1 MSLCLMNQAARI
13 SVQGLNPMRASLA
26 LLRVQRHHSSVL
38 RNLKRIEAVCQRNTS
53 CGNIRAYKWAHTT
66 VAIGEPQNE
75 DSLGKKEAAQDD
87 VGEQLEEEDDS
98 SKRQESKRQAPRT
111 VEQLLALGN
120 TKDLIPWQA
129 AEAVSQLG
137 LAVGRDRILKEQVT
151 SDPRLQ
157 YLLKAAESQIS
168 SIGNSLLLGML
179 RSLQLLLNSEKKET
193 GSERKGKTE
202 QIIRSLE
209 TELHFRLRRLNFKQ
223 LCTAAVIY
231 SRKADSE
238 AQKALWTDLVKHIEL
253 RWTEIP
259 DARTVTL
266 LVTRIGSISPVFME
280 KLEEKALEFAEK
292 MTPLE
297 GSKVALA
304 FASRSRRSV
313 SLFRALS
320 YHFTRRR
327 VNHECSVI
335 LDVIHA
341 FAKVNFVQTQVL
353 QRLSG
358 DLLPHVPKLSPSDI
372 ARVVKSLSYLKWLHI
387 PLFEAFAQNI
397 KKNSGS
403 FSSVQLF
410 SIVQSFARLNYTAP
424 EADSFFVQV
433 HSSLAETAEHLDTY
447 ALIDMVWSLCILG
460 QATPV
465 LLSRVLQQDFYTKV
479 TEQPS
484 VYSQSYIQKLLHINS
499 TANLEIPDYPGPFL
513 PSNELLHKLT
523 VPPVSSASV
532 SHPTKSKQQE
542 ITMQSDIARSLATH
556 IGADASQGHM
566 RVGVETIYGWTLD
579 AETLID
585 KDCKSLPVIE
595 YEAPHLPATSGTKPL
610 PAGARRLAFLALE
623 YPSFLLSSK
632 NVLGKF
638 QMARRHISSA
648 GFLLVEIPY
657 FEWLELNSDRVKVS
671 YLKDKISKA
680 IAEDM
685 AK

>member
-1 MSLCLMNQAARI
+1 MNQAARI
-13 SVQGLNPMRASLA
+13 SVHGLNPIRASLA
-26 LLRVQRHHSSVL
+26 LLRVQRHHSLVL
-38 RNLKRIEAVCQRNTS
+38 RNLKRIEAVGQSNTS

-87 VGEQLEEEDDS
+87 VGEQLEEEDS

-111 VEQLLALGN
+111 VEQLLALAN
-120 TKDLIPWQA
+120 TKDLIPWRA

-137 LAVGRDRILKEQVT
+137 LAVGRDRVQKEQVI

-157 YLLKAAESQIS
+157 YILKAAESQIS
-168 SIGNSLLLGML
+168 SVGNSLLLGML
-179 RSLQLLLNSEKKET
+179 RSLQLLLNSEKK
-193 GSERKGKTE
+193 
-202 QIIRSLE
+202 IIRSLE

-231 SRKADSE
+231 SRSADSDGR
-238 AQKALWTDLVKHIEL
+238 KALWADLVKHIEL

-266 LVTRIGSISPVFME
+266 LVTRIGSVSPGFME

-292 MTPLE
+292 MTPSE

-313 SLFRALS
+313 PLFRALS

-327 VNHECSVI
+327 VAHECSVI

-358 DLLPHVPKLSPSDI
+358 DLLPHVPKLSSPDI
-372 ARVVKSLSYLKWLHI
+372 ARLVKSLSYLKWLHI
-387 PLFEAFAQNI
+387 PLFEALAQNI
-397 KKNSGS
+397 KTNCGS
-403 FSSVQLF
+403 FSSAQLF

-424 EADSFFVQV
+424 EAEPFFVQV
-433 HSSLAETAEHLDTY
+433 HSSLAETAEDLDTY

-523 VPPVSSASV
+523 VPPVSSTSV
-532 SHPTKSKQQE
+532 SHPAKSKQE
-542 ITMQSDIARSLATH
+542 STMQSDIAQSLATH
-556 IGADASQGHM
+556 VGADTSPGHM

-595 YEAPHLPATSGTKPL
+595 YEAPHLPASSGTKPL